1 MMCNASRVERDAY
14 PSRVFVSG
22 SGEKMCIVLVCS
34 GSDTV
39 IRVYDANGS
48 MKSRIDNAQVENYGS
63 AFNYHHDFFA
73 CGSFGS
79 DTKVFAI
86 VRSNSTHEY
95 QRFIKAMS
103 LSGVRSSVYDVS
115 FDQHDRVAVVGKEGS
130 LFMWTVGVR
139 YEVQE
144 DPHLLSRVE
153 LKKGYNRV
161 TMHPLEDLA
170 VVALGREGAIVNPV
184 TGEVVKEID
193 EMVGSSIQ
201 MLESSPDGKYFAVLG
216 ANEKMVTIWK
226 YNSSLCCNKHAINRQ
241 H

>member
-48 MKSRIDNAQVENYGS
+48 LKSRIDNAQVENYGS

-79 DTKVFAI
+79 DTKVCAI

-130 LFMWTVGVR
+130 LFMWNVGVR

-144 DPHLLSRVE
+144 DPHLLARME
-153 LKKGYNRV
+153 LKKGYNRI

-170 VVALGREGAIVNPV
+170 VVALGREGASV
-184 TGEVVKEID
+184 
-193 EMVGSSIQ
+193 Q

-216 ANEKMVTIWK
+216 ANEKTVTIWK
-226 YNSSLCCNKHAINRQ
+226 YNFSLCCNKHAINRQ